1 MKAISIRRRGGAA
14 DPHEWPADLHPLLVR
29 VFAARG
35 LTPADLSKVRL
46 ADLAAPSA
54 IGGML
59 RACELLTAAI
69 ASNQRICVVGDFD
82 CDGATGT
89 AVAVRGLRLLGA
101 RNVGYRVPNRF
112 RDGYGLSPGLVDSLA
127 GVDTPH
133 LIVTV
138 DNGIASHAGI
148 AAARA
153 RDIRVIVTDHHL
165 PGEALPD
172 ADAIVNP
179 NVVAADRCAHANPL
193 CESCAADARMNGAFP
208 SRALA
213 GVGVMFYLLLALRA
227 HLRAA
232 GAFAAQ
238 GIVEPDLS
246 SLLDLVALGTV
257 ADLVPLDAN
266 NRILVEAGLRR
277 IRSGRCSAGVT
288 ALYNAAGRDPTRA
301 VASDLGFALGPRINA
316 AGRLDDMG
324 LGIECL
330 LSDEHARAA
339 ALAAQLSSINTQRQ
353 ELQSAMVEQA
363 EAMVAGFIERYRDAA
378 LPHGIV
384 LYEPDWHPG
393 VVGLVAS
400 KLKERLNRPVVACA
414 PAEEGSAELRGSARS
429 IAGFHLRDA
438 MAEVDACCP
447 GLIVRFGGHAM
458 AAGLTITAANLE
470 RFAAEFDAVARRRLD
485 AAMLEEF
492 IWSDGELA
500 GADFCFDAAQALR
513 YAAPW
518 GQGFTEP
525 AFDNVFDVESWRA
538 VGERHLK
545 LKLRLGGH
553 AESLEAIMFNALDA
567 MPPPSRLRAVYQL
580 DVDQWNGRDRLQLLV
595 RHIEPA

>member
-1 MKAISIRRRGGAA
+1 MKPGSIRRRAA
-14 DPHEWPADLHPLLVR
+14 GMDPHTWPSGLHPLLAR
-29 VFAARG
+29 IFAARG
-35 LTPADLSKVRL
+35 LAPGDIANVRL
-46 ADLAAPSA
+46 ADLAEPSA
-54 IGGML
+54 LGGIGL
-59 RACELLTAAI
+59 ACELLAAAI
-69 ASNQRICVVGDFD
+69 ASDQRICVVGDFD

-89 AVAVRGLRLLGA
+89 AVAVRGLRMLGA
-101 RNVGYRVPNRF
+101 CNVAYRVPNRF
-112 RDGYGLSPGLVDSLA
+112 RDGYGLSTGLVDTLVGA
-127 GVDTPH
+127 DAPH

-138 DNGIASHAGI
+138 DNGIASHAGV

-153 RDIRVIVTDHHL
+153 RGIRVVVSDHHL
-165 PGEALPD
+165 PGETLPD

-179 NVVAADRCAHANPL
+179 NLVGDQ
-193 CESCAADARMNGAFP
+193 FP
-208 SRALA
+208 SKALA

-227 HLRAA
+227 HLRRA
-232 GAFAAQ
+232 GSFPTQRTA
-238 GIVEPDLS
+238 EPDLS

-266 NRILVEAGLRR
+266 NRILVDAGLRR
-277 IRSGRCSAGVT
+277 MRAGRCCAGIA
-288 ALYNAAGRDPTRA
+288 ALFSAAGRDITRA

-324 LGIECL
+324 IGIECL
-330 LSDEHARAA
+330 LSDNATRAT
-339 ALAAQLSSINTQRQ
+339 ALAGQLSSINSQRQ
-353 ELQSAMVEQA
+353 ELQSAMVDQA
-363 EAMVAGFIERYRDAA
+363 EAMIACFLDRYRSEDA

-384 LYEPDWHPG
+384 LHEPDWHPG

-400 KLKERLNRPVVACA
+400 KLKERLNRPVIACA

-438 MAEVDACCP
+438 LAEVDAICP
-447 GLIVRFGGHAM
+447 GLIIRFGGHAM
-458 AAGLTITAANLE
+458 AAGLTLAAADLE

-485 AAMLEEF
+485 ADMLTQCV
-492 IWSDGELA
+492 WSDGELTA
-500 GADFCFDAAQALR
+500 GDFTFDAAHALR

-518 GQGFTEP
+518 GQGFAEP
-525 AFDNVFDVESWRA
+525 AFDNVFAVESWRA

-545 LKLRLGGH
+545 LKLRLDGH
-553 AESLEAIMFNALDA
+553 VQPLEAIMFNALDV

>member
-1 MKAISIRRRGGAA
+1 MKPTSIRRRAVASGV
-14 DPHEWPADLHPLLVR
+14 HVWPSDLHPLLAR
-29 VFAARG
+29 IFAARG
-35 LTPADLSKVRL
+35 LAPADMANMRL
-46 ADLAAPSA
+46 ADLATPAA
-54 IGGML
+54 LGGIE
-59 RACELLTAAI
+59 RACELLAAAI

-89 AVAVRGLRLLGA
+89 AVAVRGLRMLGA
-101 RNVGYRVPNRF
+101 GNVAYRVPNRF
-112 RDGYGLSPGLVDSLA
+112 RDGYGLSAGLVDTLIGA
-127 GVDTPH
+127 DAPH
-133 LIVTV
+133 LIITV
-138 DNGIASHAGI
+138 DNGIASHAGV

-153 RDIRVIVTDHHL
+153 RGIRVVVTDHHL
-165 PGEALPD
+165 PGESLPD

-179 NVVAADRCAHANPL
+179 NVLGDL
-193 CESCAADARMNGAFP
+193 FP
-208 SRALA
+208 SKVLA

-227 HLRAA
+227 RLYPGDHPDRQDHAVA
-232 GAFAAQ
+232 MQ
-238 GIVEPDLS
+238 GRTLEKSARPDLS

-277 IRSGRCSAGVT
+277 IRAGRCCAGVT
-288 ALYNAAGRDPTRA
+288 ALYSAAGRDTTRA

-324 LGIECL
+324 IGIECL
-330 LSDEHARAA
+330 LSDDPLRAA
-339 ALAAQLSSINTQRQ
+339 ALAGQLSSINAQRQ
-353 ELQSAMVEQA
+353 ELQSAMVDQA
-363 EAMVAGFIERYRDAA
+363 EGMVAGFLDRYSADDA

-400 KLKERLNRPVVACA
+400 KLKERLNRPVVAFA

-438 MAEVDACCP
+438 LAEVDAMCP
-447 GLIVRFGGHAM
+447 GLMIRFGGHAM
-458 AAGLTITAANLE
+458 AAGLTMAASKLE
-470 RFAAEFDAVARRRLD
+470 RFAAEFDAVARCRLD
-485 AAMLEEF
+485 ADMLTQCV
-492 IWSDGELA
+492 WSDGELA
-500 GADFCFDAAQALR
+500 AGDFSFDAAHALR

-518 GQGFTEP
+518 GQGFAEP

-545 LKLRLGGH
+545 LKLRLEGRG
-553 AESLEAIMFNALDA
+553 ESFEAIMFNALEV

-595 RHIEPA
+595 SHIEQV

>member
-1 MKAISIRRRGGAA
+1 MKPSIIQRRAGGIGI
-14 DPHEWPADLHPLLVR
+14 HTWPSQLHPLLAR
-29 VFAARG
+29 IFAARG
-35 LTPADLSKVRL
+35 LAPVDIASVRL

-54 IGGML
+54 LGGIE
-59 RACELLTAAI
+59 RACELLSDAI
-69 ASNQRICVVGDFD
+69 ASNQRVCIVGDFD

-89 AVAVRGLRLLGA
+89 AVAVRGLRMLGA
-101 RNVGYRVPNRF
+101 GNVAYRVPNRF
-112 RDGYGLSPGLVDSLA
+112 RDGYGLSAGLVDTLIGA
-127 GVDTPH
+127 DAPH

-138 DNGIASHAGI
+138 DNGIASHAGV

-153 RDIRVIVTDHHL
+153 RGIRVVITDHHL
-165 PGEALPD
+165 PGPTLPD

-179 NVVAADRCAHANPL
+179 NLLD
-193 CESCAADARMNGAFP
+193 EIFP
-208 SRALA
+208 SKALA

-227 HLRAA
+227 HLRVT
-232 GAFAAQ
+232 GVLQAQ
-238 GIVEPDLS
+238 RTAEPDLS

-277 IRSGRCSAGVT
+277 IRAGRCCAGIA
-288 ALYNAAGRDPTRA
+288 ALYSAAGRDTTRA

-324 LGIECL
+324 IGIECL
-330 LSDEHARAA
+330 LSDDALHAA
-339 ALAAQLSSINTQRQ
+339 ALAVQLSSINAQRQ
-353 ELQSAMVEQA
+353 ELQSAMVDQA
-363 EAMVAGFIERYRDAA
+363 EAMVAGFLDRYRSEDA

-414 PAEEGSAELRGSARS
+414 PAEEGSPELRGSARS

-438 MAEVDACCP
+438 LAEVDAMCP
-447 GLIVRFGGHAM
+447 GLMIRFGGHAM
-458 AAGLTITAANLE
+458 AAGLTMAASNLE

-485 AAMLEEF
+485 AEMLTQCV
-492 IWSDGELA
+492 WSDGELA
-500 GADFCFDAAQALR
+500 SSDFTFEAAQALR

-518 GQGFTEP
+518 GQGFAEP

-545 LKLRLGGH
+545 LKLRLDGRG
-553 AESLEAIMFNALDA
+553 ESIEAIMFNALDV
-567 MPPPSRLRAVYQL
+567 MPPPPRLRAVYQL

-595 RHIEPA
+595 RHIERV